1 MGIFQGLG
9 KAFGVTKELN
19 VDDFMT
25 AAEAEHVDVM
35 HVEAS
40 AYVKPITLQMDSDI
54 KLVEQELSSKNI
66 VLLNISAYARNPTK
80 LKAAVAQLRH
90 FVGTIG
96 GDIARIDEDK
106 IMLTPAKVKIVKK
119 IKHRQ

>member
-9 KAFGVTKELN
+9 KAFGVTKEVN
-19 VDDFMT
+19 IDDFMT

-35 HVEAS
+35 HEEAS

-54 KLVEQELSSKNI
+54 KLVENELNSKNI
-66 VLLNISAYARNPTK
+66 VLLNISAYARNPSK
-80 LKAAVAQLRH
+80 LKTAVAQLRQFTH
-90 FVGTIG
+90 SIG

>member
-9 KAFGVTKELN
+9 KAFGVTKEVN
-19 VDDFMT
+19 IDDFMT

-35 HVEAS
+35 HEEAS
-40 AYVKPITLQMDSDI
+40 SYVKPITLQMDSDI
-54 KLVEQELSSKNI
+54 KLVENELNSKNI
-66 VLLNISAYARNPTK
+66 VLLNISAYARNPSK
-80 LKAAVAQLRH
+80 LKTAVGMLRQFAH
-90 FVGTIG
+90 SIG